1 MPWIDTASAWFAR
14 TEPQQ
19 AGPRPGLFERLA
31 EEPALLELACLAAL
45 GLLGGWVVLRL
56 RARVRAFQEA
66 QALGDLAFG
75 LALAEDKQWSAA
87 LPRLE
92 QALLSFPARPSLRLA
107 RAQVLTALGRSGE
120 AHAEHLALRRL
131 GGLGSPRN
139 EEGLRVALQQT
150 ADGAT
155 QSGPG
160 PKPRSAAS
168 GAFRA
173 VSVAARAAPVVAGPG
188 PIELRRLEDLESL
201 WNGIRADPDH
211 VKRLC
216 AAPGPH
222 HVEDVA
228 ALGAG
233 AAPSLLRAALE
244 GGDRAHLASLVAA
257 LGPAIGPALLE
268 AGRGMTPFPA
278 EELRFLLSA
287 LGVRGVDGLSVQLAN
302 SDRRVRHVLI
312 DVHLAL
318 ADVTLLDRVLDAVPL
333 VDVVQRCNELP
344 EHVLVPFLAA
354 LPEEHFAFEI
364 LLPDGGFVRDRAVLR
379 AIPTA
384 RAPLALEGLLTRRG
398 AARSLCTELV
408 LALVDPERSAVAER
422 LLDRFGEHAL
432 GPLVLAFADAEQASD
447 VRQAVRRRLV
457 MAGPAAVR
465 PLCACFGAHPTE
477 LDADVIAALAA
488 IGDVGVPILRD
499 TCLER
504 GLLGRLNPGSR
515 RRGVHRR
522 AMVVRVLGAI
532 GTMQA
537 RAALTTIRAHETD
550 SEVLL
555 QIARALHILDVPGR
569 TLPSPGPEPSSRSP
583 AEGPPGGEIHG

>member
-1 MPWIDTASAWFAR
+1 
-14 TEPQQ
+14 
-19 AGPRPGLFERLA
+19 
-31 EEPALLELACLAAL
+31 
-45 GLLGGWVVLRL
+45 
-56 RARVRAFQEA
+56 
-66 QALGDLAFG
+66 
-75 LALAEDKQWSAA
+75 
-87 LPRLE
+87 
-92 QALLSFPARPSLRLA
+92 
-107 RAQVLTALGRSGE
+107 
-120 AHAEHLALRRL
+120 
-131 GGLGSPRN
+131 
-139 EEGLRVALQQT
+139 
-150 ADGAT
+150 
-155 QSGPG
+155 
-160 PKPRSAAS
+160 
-168 GAFRA
+168 
-173 VSVAARAAPVVAGPG
+173 
-188 PIELRRLEDLESL
+188 
-201 WNGIRADPDH
+201 
-211 VKRLC
+211 
-216 AAPGPH
+216 
-222 HVEDVA
+222 
-228 ALGAG
+228 
-233 AAPSLLRAALE
+233 
-244 GGDRAHLASLVAA
+244 
-257 LGPAIGPALLE
+257 
-268 AGRGMTPFPA
+268 
-278 EELRFLLSA
+278 
-287 LGVRGVDGLSVQLAN
+287 
-302 SDRRVRHVLI
+302 
-312 DVHLAL
+312 
-318 ADVTLLDRVLDAVPL
+318 L

-354 LPEEHFAFEI
+354 LPEKHFAFEI

-583 AEGPPGGEIHG
+583 AEGPPGGENHG